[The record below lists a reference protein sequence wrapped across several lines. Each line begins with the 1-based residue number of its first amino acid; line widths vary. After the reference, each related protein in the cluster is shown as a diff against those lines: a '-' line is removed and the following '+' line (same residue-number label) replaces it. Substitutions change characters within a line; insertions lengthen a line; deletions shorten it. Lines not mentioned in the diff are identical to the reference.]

1 MKQGTPVILCIGSDK
16 IAGDSVGPI
25 VGDILKNRLNARCFV
40 YGATGKS
47 VNGRNVQD
55 FLELIKCAHPESP
68 VIAVDACLSKEAE
81 KPFVAVVSGGVNP
94 KRAITGIENPAGDV
108 GILGAVEKPSDDPL
122 KTLMAVSWDKV
133 QKRALKLRLRYIKR
147 YFPRK
152 INKTRVFNFS

>member
-1 MKQGTPVILCIGSDK
+1 MKRREKMKQGTPVILCIGSDK

-55 FLELIKCAHPESP
+55 FLKLIKCAHPESP

-94 KRAITGIENPAGDV
+94 KRAITGIENRAGDV
-108 GILGAVEKPSDDPL
+108 GVLGAVEKPSDDPL

-133 QKRALKLRLRYIKR
+133 QKTSVKIAIALYKAL
-147 YFPRK
+147 
-152 INKTRVFNFS
+152 FSA

>member
-1 MKQGTPVILCIGSDK
+1 MKRREKMKQGTPVILCIGSDK
-16 IAGDSVGPI
+16 IAGDRVGPI

-108 GILGAVEKPSDDPL
+108 GVLGAVEKPSDDPL

-133 QKRALKLRLRYIKR
+133 QKTSVKIAIALYKAL
-147 YFPRK
+147 
-152 INKTRVFNFS
+152 FSA

>member
-1 MKQGTPVILCIGSDK
+1 M
-16 IAGDSVGPI
+16 
-25 VGDILKNRLNARCFV
+25 
-40 YGATGKS
+40 
-47 VNGRNVQD
+47 QD
-55 FLELIKCAHPESP
+55 FLKLIKCAHPESP

-133 QKRALKLRLRYIKR
+133 QKRVLKLRLRYIKR

-152 INKTRVFNFS
+152 NQQNPSF

>member
-68 VIAVDACLSKEAE
+68 VIAVDSCLSKEAE

-108 GILGAVEKPSDDPL
+108 GVLGAVEKPSDDPL

-133 QKRALKLRLRYIKR
+133 QKTSVKIAIALYKAL
-147 YFPRK
+147 
-152 INKTRVFNFS
+152 FSA

>member
-152 INKTRVFNFS
+152 NQQNPSF

>member
-25 VGDILKNRLNARCFV
+25 VGDILKNRLNTRCFV

-133 QKRALKLRLRYIKR
+133 QKTSVKIAIVLYKAL
-147 YFPRK
+147 
-152 INKTRVFNFS
+152 FSA

>member
-1 MKQGTPVILCIGSDK
+1 MKKERKMKQGTPVILCIGSDK

-108 GILGAVEKPSDDPL
+108 GILGAVEKPSNDPL

-133 QKRALKLRLRYIKR
+133 QKTSVKIAIVLYKAL
-147 YFPRK
+147 
-152 INKTRVFNFS
+152 FSA

>member
-55 FLELIKCAHPESP
+55 FLKLIKCAHPESP

-147 YFPRK
+147 CFPRK
-152 INKTRVFNFS
+152 NQQNPSF